1 MCPLQATY
9 DIATSK
15 IKYTEGFMVIP
26 YNGEIITKPEEFWSD
41 DNKLLVTPINYILCA
56 NFSAQTCL
64 LFLLQSF
71 WNYLANNIAKTTFM
85 GSFEFKSYIIY
96 SIFSMALFPLLQW
109 LFRYDTL
116 YTEVVPQLAYGIILF
131 IIGLLGVRSHWRFTK
146 LLRITRSVNSSQ
158 LCIVLKLEYFKEM
171 NRYLTWG
178 LFIGSTAMIIL
189 CADAF
194 TPQKYLNSHKF
205 TMDLLICHLNF
216 TIWIVF
222 VTLILIFYPS
232 SNTLNDTLTMA
243 KGIASTL
250 TVQSKGNLLG
260 PPNRRWSKYNP
271 NNEDSSWSS
280 QGSSRHDRTSLYL
293 EVHDDSSA
301 RNNQNKSSRP
311 TSVTF
316 DIPPLPTSVAFD
328 PNAPP
333 SVYKKSSVSR
343 DSRTSSPFYF
353 TSNTL
358 LPSPTY
364 PPSTSSNT
372 QQSSTNLPS
381 SSVTPEHT
389 INSNNINNNRRSLNF
404 SKPLPAESLKYP
416 SSPLTKINR
425 NSLSSLTS
433 TENQIPTG
441 NGSTSHNDSQDISPL
456 ISSQLTRKD
465 SSNDSLNSDEIDD
478 DFEFISRKNARMSII
493 SNNEKPIIK
502 VTTSTA
508 SFKLSTNLTDNDESD
523 TDDNKVTKFGK
534 SIIINEFDDNK
545 DNNNSQ
551 KLSRIP
557 SSPTLSKYS
566 PDSSNN
572 IMNKVTPRTS
582 SLNNKLINGPRRVKA
597 YNNLKTDVVEMVNLN
612 SPTSSNSSTDSPL
625 ITSPISP
632 NSINSTSPTSSS
644 ISPISPVN
652 DDSKLPIIPISN
664 FTSPLITTK

>member
-1 MCPLQATY
+1 RSVFVTWTFAWFLQHVWTIDRFEALRWRRV
-9 DIATSK
+9 K
-15 IKYTEGFMVIP
+15 RFELYTEGFMVIP
-26 YNGEIITKPEEFWSD
+26 YNGEIITKPEEYWSD
-41 DNKLLVTPINYILCA
+41 DDKRLVTPINYVLCA

-85 GSFEFKSYIIY
+85 GSFEFKSYITY
-96 SIFSMALFPLLQW
+96 SVFSMVLFPLLQW
-109 LFRYDTL
+109 LFRSNTL
-116 YTEVVPQLAYGIILF
+116 YTEVVPQFAYGIILF
-131 IIGLLGVRSHWRFTK
+131 IIALLGVRSHWRFTK
-146 LLRITRSVNSSQ
+146 LLRITRSANSSQ
-158 LCIVLKLEYFKEM
+158 LSIVLKLEYFKEM

-189 CADAF
+189 CVDAF

-205 TMDLLICHLNF
+205 SMDLLICHLNF

-232 SNTLNDTLTMA
+232 SNTLNDTLTMS

-260 PPNRRWSKYNP
+260 PPNRRWSSKYNQ

-301 RNNQNKSSRP
+301 RNNQNRSSRP

-316 DIPPLPTSVAFD
+316 DIPPLPSSVPFD

-343 DSRTSSPFYF
+343 DSGTSSPFYF

-364 PPSTSSNT
+364 PPSTLSTT
-372 QQSSTNLPS
+372 QPSSTNLPS

-389 INSNNINNNRRSLNF
+389 NNSNNNNNRRSLNF

-441 NGSTSHNDSQDISPL
+441 NGSASHNDNQDISPL
-456 ISSQLTRKD
+456 VSSQLTRKD
-465 SSNDSLNSDEIDD
+465 SSNNSSNSNDDNNDDD

-493 SNNEKPIIK
+493 SNNDKPIIK
-502 VTTSTA
+502 VTTSTT
-508 SFKLSTNLTDNDESD
+508 SFKLSTNLTNNEESD
-523 TDDNKVTKFGK
+523 TDDNNNNYNKITKFGK
-534 SIIINEFDDNK
+534 SFINNNIIINEKKKKKVTLMDSDQRPSVRFQQRQEELLKQKQKSLTLIIGDNE
-545 DNNNSQ
+545 NNNDI
-551 KLSRIP
+551 KLS
-557 SSPTLSKYS
+557 
-566 PDSSNN
+566 
-572 IMNKVTPRTS
+572 
-582 SLNNKLINGPRRVKA
+582 
-597 YNNLKTDVVEMVNLN
+597 
-612 SPTSSNSSTDSPL
+612 
-625 ITSPISP
+625 
-632 NSINSTSPTSSS
+632 
-644 ISPISPVN
+644 
-652 DDSKLPIIPISN
+652 
-664 FTSPLITTK
+664 TKNQ